1 MSVKAVD
8 AKAAQVEQTVLKQ
21 FQQLFSKFSILQRQL
36 EGKTMLWRNDAL
48 HYLQTK
54 SPFCSF
60 QQELANLQADQ
71 RHPALITS
79 TLVKSYQKFCLGA
92 KLPFDDKFWA
102 DQLEVA
108 QQDQAAALLAKQLLC
123 IDWQKKLEQTINNW
137 HSEQLSKLTDV
148 LRDEL
153 DDWLN
158 ALTRFQTRLSQLG
171 SVPASWLNKLIA
183 KLSGKNV
190 AQMTQWCEVLA
201 LLSEQLDALGL
212 EPDMWLQPSID
223 NLDVASLKTL
233 QLWATYLTRD
243 VGAQK
248 VADMLG
254 RMRQA
259 EWSEQVAV
267 VKQSISLRTPV
278 IDLNSKEEII
288 GLRLGKD
295 LEHALPSELA
305 LMADPETAILF
316 DLKYLESK
324 LVCFEL
330 QGQSYQDEV
339 TEIDVETTQ
348 QTEDAKG
355 PMILCI
361 DTSGSM
367 AGEPENM
374 AKAMAL
380 YLGTKAMAEKRPCY
394 VINFS
399 DGIDTFEVTAQN
411 GLPDLIQFLQGSF
424 HGGTDAAPA
433 LCHALEM
440 LKQNNYLKADVLMV
454 SDFIMQTLPTAVL
467 SEIQAQK
474 ELGCRFN
481 SLVIGDVF
489 LTDRLKTLFDKE
501 WVYDPYS
508 HRVHEVV
515 GFAKDLATGHRAE
528 Y

>member
-8 AKAAQVEQTVLKQ
+8 VKVAQVEQTVLEQ
-21 FQQLFSKFSILQRQL
+21 FQPLFSQCSALQRQL
-36 EGKTMLWRNDAL
+36 KDKTMLWQNDAL

-54 SPFCSF
+54 NPYRSF
-60 QQELANLQADQ
+60 QQELANWQANQ
-71 RHPALITS
+71 KQPALITS

-123 IDWQKKLEQTINNW
+123 NDWQKKLDQTINSW
-137 HSEQLSKLTDV
+137 YSEQLSKLSDV

-153 DDWLN
+153 DDWLK
-158 ALTRFQTRLSQLG
+158 ALTRFQTRLSQLN
-171 SVPASWLNKLIA
+171 SVSATWLNRLIA
-183 KLSGKNV
+183 QLSGKNV
-190 AQMTQWCEVLA
+190 VHMTQWCEVLA
-201 LLSEQLDALGL
+201 QLSEQLDSLGL
-212 EPDMWLQPSID
+212 EPDIWLHSSID
-223 NLDVASLKTL
+223 NLDIASLQTL
-233 QLWATYLTRD
+233 QQWATYLTRD

-254 RMRQA
+254 RMSQA

-305 LMADPETAILF
+305 LMADPDTAILF
-316 DLKYLESK
+316 YLKYLESK

-330 QGQSYQDEV
+330 QGQAYQDEI

-348 QTEDAKG
+348 QAEDAKG

-367 AGEPENM
+367 AGEPEDM

-380 YLGTKAMAEKRPCY
+380 YLGTKALAEKRPCY

-399 DGIDTFEVTAQN
+399 NAINTFEVNAQN
-411 GLPDLIQFLQGSF
+411 GLPDLIQFLQSSF

-454 SDFIMQTLPTAVL
+454 SDFIMQKLPTALL

-474 ELGCRFN
+474 ELGSRFN

-508 HRVHEVV
+508 HKVHEVI
-515 GFAKDLATGHRAE
+515 GFAKDVATGLRA
-528 Y
+528 